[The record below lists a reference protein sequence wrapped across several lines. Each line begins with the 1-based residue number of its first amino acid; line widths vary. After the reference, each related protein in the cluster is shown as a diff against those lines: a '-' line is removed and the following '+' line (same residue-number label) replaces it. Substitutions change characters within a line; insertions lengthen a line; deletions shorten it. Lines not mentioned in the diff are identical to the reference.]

1 MEISLSIQPLT
12 IVVPKEREYLY
23 NTYKDHLKALDK
35 IARTH
40 EDLAIRFQAV
50 ELLVMVGRAMAGLLD
65 ASEDQKLDEEI
76 RKFREKL
83 EI

>member
-1 MEISLSIQPLT
+1 MEISLSIQPFT

-23 NTYKDHLKALDK
+23 NTYKGHLKALDK

>member
-1 MEISLSIQPLT
+1 MEFSLSIQPLT

-23 NTYKDHLKALDK
+23 GLYKDHIKALDK

-40 EDLAIRFQAV
+40 SDLAIRFHAV

-76 RKFREKL
+76 RNFREKVGL
-83 EI
+83 